1 MAYTLTQYERETVL
15 TMNEADTEAT
25 FYTCSPVWIRRLDKL
40 CTERPESFRE
50 LTERRETLEGQTIAK
65 TYLFP
70 KEFLKVRPGR
80 NLSEEQ
86 RQKLRERASKI
97 FHSEG

>member
-1 MAYTLTQYERETVL
+1 MAYTLTQYERESVL

-25 FYTCSPVWIRRLDKL
+25 FYTGSPAWMRRLDKL

-50 LTERRETLEGQTIAK
+50 LTERRETLEGRVIAK
-65 TYLFP
+65 TYLLP
-70 KEFLKVRPGR
+70 KEFVKIRPSR

-86 RQKLRERASKI
+86 RQKLRERASEI
-97 FHSEG
+97 LHSEG